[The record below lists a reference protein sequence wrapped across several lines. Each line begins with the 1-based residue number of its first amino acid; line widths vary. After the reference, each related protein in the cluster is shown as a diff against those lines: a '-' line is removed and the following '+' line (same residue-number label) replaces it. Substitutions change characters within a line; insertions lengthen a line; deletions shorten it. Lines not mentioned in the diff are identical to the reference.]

1 MKKVGLYA
9 GSFNPFTNGHLAVV
23 EEASKF
29 FDTLYVCIAVNAEKT
44 VDIERWVLDRKI
56 GAISDSIEEKGI
68 SNVKVIFH
76 SGMIAPLCK
85 ELGVEY
91 LVRGLRN
98 TSDYMYEENI
108 AKINNELNPDLK
120 TVYFRSNNEVI
131 SSSLVRELLKYNE
144 DISKYVPSPIY
155 KILKG

>member
-1 MKKVGLYA
+1 MNKYGLYA

-29 FDTLYVCIAVNAEKT
+29 FDTLYVCVAVNAEKT
-44 VDIERWVLDRKI
+44 VDMEREVLERKLA
-56 GAISDSIEEKGI
+56 AILASVREKGI
-68 SNVKVIFH
+68 DNVEVIFH

-108 AKINNELNPDLK
+108 AKINNELNPDLR

-144 DISKYVPSPIY
+144 DISKYVPTPIY